1 MRAHAMCIAHPSCIN
16 ILESVPQVNTSENY
30 GVMWYKNGHNIG
42 IREKFDQKRQVITF
56 GSGTGKSEKEL
67 RAWADK
73 CLTKLDAGYDVADV
87 LSWVRAATS

>member
-1 MRAHAMCIAHPSCIN
+1 MCIAHPSCIN
-16 ILESVPQVNTSENY
+16 ILESVPQVVTSDNY

-56 GSGTGKSEKEL
+56 GSGTGKSAKEL

-73 CLTKLDAGYDVADV
+73 CLTKLDAGYKVEDV
-87 LSWVRAATS
+87 LTWVRAAIATS

>member
-1 MRAHAMCIAHPSCIN
+1 MGA
-16 ILESVPQVNTSENY
+16 
-30 GVMWYKNGHNIG
+30 NIG

-73 CLTKLDAGYDVADV
+73 CLTKLDKGEKVADV
-87 LSWVRAATS
+87 LNWVRATTS

>member
-16 ILESVPQVNTSENY
+16 ILESVPQAVTSENY

-73 CLTKLDAGYDVADV
+73 CLTKLDKGEKVAG
-87 LSWVRAATS
+87 